1 MIKHKKTI
9 DVCNAYLK
17 EKEIKSLKISSIS
30 NYYNKINS
38 YIIPILPT
46 KFWKTKEEDVIHL
59 VDSIKKNVSQNTLI
73 SYTVLIN
80 DFFKFANNKKYTKQI
95 IALPYPRKTKTNIV
109 IFNSE
114 EQEILENYLLKNLN
128 HFNLGIL
135 IALRTGIRLGELGAL
150 KVKDIDNEKLHV
162 NFAMQR
168 VKNFDDTTSK
178 TKIIIS
184 TPKSHASVRE
194 IPFDDLY
201 CYFKRLECENEESF
215 ISTGNSAY
223 MDPRTIQRRFKEILI
238 ACGIKVR
245 KFHALRDTFATNCAR
260 AGMDI
265 KVLAEILGH
274 SNTNVT
280 LQYYIYVDF
289 EYKAENMKKLPPLKT
304 RHEIM
309 S

>member
-1 MIKHKKTI
+1 MIKHKKTV
-9 DVCNAYLK
+9 DVCNAYIR

-30 NYYNKINS
+30 NYYTKLNA
-38 YIIPILPT
+38 YVIPHLPE

-59 VDSIKKNVSQNTLI
+59 VESIKKNVSQNTLI

-95 IALPYPRKTKTNIV
+95 VALPYPRKTKTNIV

-128 HFNLGIL
+128 HFNLVIL

-168 VKNFDDTTSK
+168 VQNFDDTTSK

-184 TPKSHASVRE
+184 TPKSSAGVRE
-194 IPFDDLY
+194 IPFEELY
-201 CYFKRLECENEESF
+201 DCFSQLEYQSDESF
-215 ISTGNSAY
+215 ITSGNNDY
-223 MDPRTIQRRFKEILI
+223 IDPRTIERRFKDILI

-274 SNTNVT
+274 SNTNIT

-289 EYKAENMKKLPPLKT
+289 EYKAENMRKLRPLYQ
-304 RHEIM
+304 I
-309 S
+309 